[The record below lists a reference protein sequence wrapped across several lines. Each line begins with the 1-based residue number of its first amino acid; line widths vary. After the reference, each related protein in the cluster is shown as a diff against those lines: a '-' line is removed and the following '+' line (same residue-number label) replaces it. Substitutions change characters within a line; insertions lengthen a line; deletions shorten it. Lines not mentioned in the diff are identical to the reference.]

1 MDVKRIENL
10 LKSDKLS
17 GWEQGFC
24 ESIHNQLNRG
34 RKLSSKQINLI
45 HKIEGNVAKL
55 VIGYDQWIKQWDEE
69 KRKVW
74 NIALDYYQRERIYF
88 QAEVYKRKDNP
99 EYIPPQRTFKKITE
113 NKYAQKIINELT
125 KKPAF
130 DPGSMVA
137 IRSGCDARDLGLLHS
152 QMKELKSVPLF
163 VMAALD
169 SVGAAAKGSR
179 EYTILPAGWT
189 KTIKVQERYI
199 KKAK

>member
-74 NIALDYYQRERIYF
+74 NIALDYYQRERVYF